1 MYKIISAGKIV
12 ALCDTPRY
20 VTRNPDTG
28 ALVEATV
35 EDAIGVSVAGTLYN
49 LNGGSGIPDAPE
61 AVVSEVEGGE
71 MVFIAMAQADAV
83 NATAGITFVTMAET
97 GAIDDVTAGE
107 HADLF
112 APWGYPV
119 KYTTGNIRSFGGA
132 LYRCVQEHTSQ
143 EDWTP
148 DASPSLWTAISDPTE
163 EWPQWRQPIGAHD
176 AYSAGDKVSHN
187 DKHWTSDLD
196 ANVWEPGQYGW
207 TEAPAEAQEE

>member
-1 MYKIISAGKIV
+1 MFKIVSAGKIV

-20 VTRNPDTG
+20 ITRNPDTG
-28 ALVEATV
+28 ALVEATA

-49 LNGGSGIPDAPE
+49 LNGGSEIPDAPE

-71 MVFIAMAQADAV
+71 MVFIAMEQTNAV
-83 NATAGITFVTMAET
+83 NLTTGITFVSMAEA
-97 GAIDDVTAGE
+97 GSIDDVTAGE

-112 APWGYPV
+112 SPWACPV
-119 KYTTGNIRSFGGA
+119 SYEAGNIRSYGGA
-132 LYRCVQEHTSQ
+132 LYRCVQAHTSQ

-148 DASPSLWTAISDPTE
+148 DTAASLWTMIADPSE

-176 AYSAGDKVSHN
+176 AYSAGDKVSHSE
-187 DKHWTSDLD
+187 KHWTSDLD
-196 ANVWEPGQYGW
+196 GNVWEPGQYGW